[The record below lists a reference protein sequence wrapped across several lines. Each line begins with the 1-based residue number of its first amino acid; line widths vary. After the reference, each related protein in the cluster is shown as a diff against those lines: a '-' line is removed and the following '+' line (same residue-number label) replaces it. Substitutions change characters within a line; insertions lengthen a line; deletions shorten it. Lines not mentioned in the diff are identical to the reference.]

1 MVSIIKNQL
10 LKHLSRFTKNLS
22 ADKINLST
30 FKGEGELSN
39 LELNEIVLTD
49 LLELPS
55 WLRLTKA
62 WCNKVSFRIPWT
74 KLKSVPIHLSLDE
87 VNITVETCEE
97 LRSMSAQGGLSS
109 YAIPG
114 KYSFIHKVIDGIT
127 VTVNTVNILFNSPA
141 FTASVQLSRIVVESK
156 TPKWGKSDL
165 RMTRLKDAEKG
176 QLLIFKELEWQT
188 VRIEAKSTID
198 KNLTPLRLLTN
209 QARCRIVIKKRLSDC
224 FIMGSRLVIILDDLL
239 WVLTDSQLKAALHF
253 LDSLAGL
260 VQKATQITRKA
271 KAARKLE
278 EFPEYQAQQA
288 QEARSK
294 SGTANKPSIF
304 TFYDVV
310 ETSYHFLS
318 NQIVLHLC
326 DDPGTGRS
334 THPNLKDGG
343 ALQIAVRRFQID
355 FYPYHLA
362 KGNRKH
368 WPKYNDVAVP
378 HTMWQEQALMS
389 FRTKFFD
396 LIDRSKIQHTPLSRS
411 SKVFNYGDDSPQ
423 VVAYKAGKSPNLKRQ
438 EGGEGIYPEMGHY
451 VYSKDNIFDQK
462 QAQPGLSPR
471 TTPSQSP
478 NLDQKKPVSPNQKE
492 VKRRIEMQLNKLMT
506 TCVIMRIEDFT
517 LYKVTT
523 SGKKQALKEFVAAQ
537 HKRKDKNAAAGDRD
551 HMSLPKDASI
561 VHAEFIYYYY
571 PSDVPFPLPPPKF
584 YVHLNPVQIV
594 FDVDSCLWL
603 NSFGLNLYQSLMASK
618 QETSPSNYTYIDVKV
633 EAILPRISFESAIDY
648 PNQRDR
654 PKSLS
659 FQVTRITITNVRSLE
674 QSSRADLAKCVD
686 SFHMGSLFFGSEF
699 PSRGTDFYVVTQK
712 FLDHISTSDNIRT
725 VPNELNVSSLEALV
739 EQLSRELL
747 WTEAKD
753 VWCISLDPV
762 WGDFLGARA
771 VGTGKPVP
779 FLDAVPVT
787 VWVHTQM
794 DPNSTIK
801 DTTNAD
807 IHALAHISNLVS
819 VQLNHYQYLFL
830 LRLAEDASE
839 MVTFLSIDSSK
850 ILKVESSGSLVV
862 GALIPQLE
870 VTFVMPSQCPG
881 KESSG
886 GDVESFVPDSSSIA
900 DDIVVGSTATVW
912 QTSTLSITQDNVKKT
927 MANGSGTQLELST
940 SYSMDFPQSSPEI
953 KSMTKSAQQPFTNI
967 NIQNNFNADSALK
980 PSPDDTSDTAS
991 IRSDASSDSENYVLI
1006 SMEASDG
1013 AVSDLMFNVKE
1024 FSAEN
1029 AAPVEVASEVLED
1042 ESTITTTS
1050 DHSLT
1055 SSCRR
1060 KDLISVST
1068 FKLNKVEF
1076 LQQSMGYSS
1085 SIKIQVGNISSDDCV
1100 SIPWDEFQSK
1110 FSSRARAWADNPS
1123 NNTTSP
1129 KVKLRL
1135 DHTLTLP
1142 SSKSMM
1148 QLDFRDRDNMK
1159 KLFRDLLT
1167 IKVADLYLDLSM
1179 STVTGLADLAEDEI
1193 IPIPMPMQISLD
1205 NVQLHLNED
1214 RPPVNITSPGPIPID
1229 LNVTQLY
1236 INRSED
1242 GVFNIL
1248 PNKPNQ
1254 MSSTSSIASDH
1265 DQSAS
1270 KLNRQLTSDNEELR
1284 RRLAAFERV
1293 SEENRSLRKSE
1304 EETAVLRSCLASAQ
1318 DEVSRLLE
1326 EKKKLLEEVKQLK
1339 SQVSSSTNRQWIS
1352 KR

>member
-62 WCNKVSFRIPWT
+62 WCNKVTFRIPWT

-109 YAIPG
+109 YAVPG

-156 TPKWGKSDL
+156 SPKWAKSDL
-165 RMTRLKDAEKG
+165 RLTRLKDGEKG

-260 VQKATQITRKA
+260 VQKATQISRKA

-278 EFPEYQAQQA
+278 EFPEYQAQLA

-294 SGTANKPSIF
+294 GSAKPNIF
-304 TFYDVV
+304 TYYDVV

-326 DDPGTGRS
+326 DDPGAGRS
-334 THPNLKDGG
+334 AHPNLKDGG
-343 ALQIAVRRFQID
+343 ALQIAVKRFQID

-368 WPKYNDVAVP
+368 WPKYNDTAVP
-378 HTMWQEQALMS
+378 HTIWQEQALQA
-389 FRTKFFD
+389 FKTKFFD
-396 LIDRSKIQHTPLSRS
+396 LIDRNKMQHTPLSRARKMRNES
-411 SKVFNYGDDSPQ
+411 DGRVEFESGVPGRAYAPESP
-423 VVAYKAGKSPNLKRQ
+423 VDLRKPPS
-438 EGGEGIYPEMGHY
+438 
-451 VYSKDNIFDQK
+451 
-462 QAQPGLSPR
+462 
-471 TTPSQSP
+471 PSQ
-478 NLDQKKPVSPNQKE
+478 KE
-492 VKRRIEMQLNKLMT
+492 MKQRIEFQLNKMMT

-523 SGKKQALKEFVAAQ
+523 SGRKQALKEFIAAQ
-537 HKRKDKNAAAGDRD
+537 HKRKDKNAPTGDRD
-551 HMSLPKDASI
+551 HMTLPKDASI

-571 PSDVPFPLPPPKF
+571 PSDIPFPLPPPKF

-603 NSFGLNLYQSLMASK
+603 NSFGLNLYQSLMSSK
-618 QETSPSNYTYIDVKV
+618 QPTGASNYTYVDVKI
-633 EAILPRISFESAIDY
+633 EAILPRLNFESTIDY

-654 PKSLS
+654 PKTLS
-659 FQVTRITITNVRSLE
+659 FQVTRVNITNVRSLE

-686 SFHMGSLFFGSEF
+686 SFHMGSLFFGTDF
-699 PSRGTDFYVVTQK
+699 PSQPADFYVVTQK
-712 FLDHISTSDNIRT
+712 FLDHISANDNIRS
-725 VPNELNVSSLEALV
+725 VPNELDVSSLEALV

-753 VWCISLDPV
+753 VWCVNLDPV

-771 VGTGKPVP
+771 VGAAKPVP

-787 VWVHTQM
+787 VWLHTHM

-801 DTTNAD
+801 IEKNMANAD

-839 MVTFLSIDSSK
+839 MVTFLSIDSNR
-850 ILKVESSGSLVV
+850 ILKVESSGSVAV
-862 GALIPQLE
+862 GALLPQLE

-900 DDIVVGSTATVW
+900 DDVNVGSTATVW
-912 QTSTLSITQDNVKKT
+912 QTSTLSIHQDGAIRKN
-927 MANGSGTQLELST
+927 MANGSGQIELNR
-940 SYSMDFPQSSPEI
+940 SYSMEFTQSSPEI
-953 KSMTKSAQQPFTNI
+953 KKSNQFANI
-967 NIQNNFNADSALK
+967 NIQNNVNAGLSSMKKGFANFMSSLDSALK
-980 PSPDDTSDTAS
+980 PSPDDVSDTAS
-991 IRSDASSDSENYVLI
+991 IRSDASSDSENYVMI
-1006 SMEASDG
+1006 SMETSD
-1013 AVSDLMFNVKE
+1013 AAISDLMFNVKE
-1024 FSAEN
+1024 FSLEN
-1029 AAPVEVASEVLED
+1029 TGPVEMASEVMED

-1060 KDLISVST
+1060 KDLISVAT

-1085 SIKIQVGNISSDDCV
+1085 SIKVQVGNITCEDCS
-1100 SIPWDEFQSK
+1100 SIPWDEFQAKMKSK
-1110 FSSRARAWADNPS
+1110 FNSRARAWTDNPTS
-1123 NNTTSP
+1123 NTTSP

-1148 QLDFRDRDNMK
+1148 QLDFRDRDNLK

-1167 IKVADLYLDLSM
+1167 IKVSDLYLDLNM

-1193 IPIPMPMQISLD
+1193 IPIPIPMHISLD
-1205 NVQLHLNED
+1205 NVQVHLNED

-1236 INRSED
+1236 IMRSTD

-1248 PNKPNQ
+1248 PHKPNEL
-1254 MSSTSSIASDH
+1254 SSSSSLASD
-1265 DQSAS
+1265 QEQ
-1270 KLNRQLTSDNEELR
+1270 KLGRLTSDNEELR

-1304 EETAVLRSCLASAQ
+1304 EETSVLRSCLASAQ
-1318 DEVSRLLE
+1318 DEVARLLD
-1326 EKKKLLEEVKQLK
+1326 EKNKLLEEVKQLK
-1339 SQVSSSTNRQWIS
+1339 SQMANRQLS
-1352 KR
+1352 GKR

>member
-127 VTVNTVNILFNSPA
+127 VTVNTVNIHFNSPA

-165 RMTRLKDAEKG
+165 RMTRLKDPEKG

-188 VRIEAKSTID
+188 VRIEAKSTVD

-209 QARCRIVIKKRLSDC
+209 QARCRIIIKKRLSDC

-278 EFPEYQAQQA
+278 EFPEYQAQLA

-294 SGTANKPSIF
+294 SGASAKPSIF
-304 TFYDVV
+304 AFYDVV

-326 DDPGTGRS
+326 DDPGAGRS
-334 THPNLKDGG
+334 SHPNLKDGG
-343 ALQIAVRRFQID
+343 ALQIAVKRFQID

-389 FRTKFFD
+389 FKTKFFD
-396 LIDRSKIQHTPLSRS
+396 LIERNKVQHTPLTRA
-411 SKVFNYGDDSPQ
+411 SKFHYSKCGI
-423 VVAYKAGKSPNLKRQ
+423 SPNSTPH
-438 EGGEGIYPEMGHY
+438 E
-451 VYSKDNIFDQK
+451 
-462 QAQPGLSPR
+462 SPVF
-471 TTPSQSP
+471 
-478 NLDQKKPVSPNQKE
+478 DQKKPISPNQKE
-492 VKRRIEMQLNKLMT
+492 VKRRIESQLNKMMT

-523 SGKKQALKEFVAAQ
+523 SGKKQALKEFI
-537 HKRKDKNAAAGDRD
+537 AGDRD

-571 PSDVPFPLPPPKF
+571 PNDIPFPLPPPKF
-584 YVHLNPVQIV
+584 YVHVNPVQ
-594 FDVDSCLWL
+594 LHRL
-603 NSFGLNLYQSLMASK
+603 
-618 QETSPSNYTYIDVKV
+618 
-633 EAILPRISFESAIDY
+633 
-648 PNQRDR
+648 
-654 PKSLS
+654 PKSKGQTKI
-659 FQVTRITITNVRSLE
+659 F
-674 QSSRADLAKCVD
+674 K
-686 SFHMGSLFFGSEF
+686 F
-699 PSRGTDFYVVTQK
+699 PSDSRYRNEHFYVVTQK
-712 FLDHISTSDNIRT
+712 FLDHISASDNIRN
-725 VPNELNVSSLEALV
+725 VPNELNVSSLEVLV

-753 VWCISLDPV
+753 VWCVNLDPV

-771 VGTGKPVP
+771 VGSGKPVP

-787 VWVHTQM
+787 IWLHTHM

-801 DTTNAD
+801 VEKNMTNAD

-830 LRLAEDASE
+830 LRLAEEASE
-839 MVTFLSIDSSK
+839 MVTFLSIDSNR
-850 ILKVESSGSLVV
+850 IQKVESSGSIAV

-900 DDIVVGSTATVW
+900 DDVVIGSTATVW
-912 QTSTLSITQDNVKKT
+912 QTSNLSITQQDNVKKT
-927 MANGSGTQLELST
+927 MANGAGAQLELST

-953 KSMTKSAQQPFTNI
+953 KSLSKSTHQQPFTNI

-980 PSPDDTSDTAS
+980 PSPDDVSDTAS

-1006 SMEASDG
+1006 SMETSD
-1013 AVSDLMFNVKE
+1013 AAISDLMFNVKE
-1024 FSAEN
+1024 FSLEN
-1029 AAPVEVASEVLED
+1029 TAPVEMASEVMED

-1076 LQQSMGYSS
+1076 LQQSVGYSS
-1085 SIKIQVGNISSDDCV
+1085 SIKIQVGNVSCEDCS

-1110 FSSRARAWADNPS
+1110 FNSRARAWTDNPS

-1135 DHTLTLP
+1135 DHTLMLP

-1148 QLDFRDRDNMK
+1148 QLDFRDRDNLK

-1179 STVTGLADLAEDEI
+1179 SAVIGLADLAEDEI
-1193 IPIPMPMQISLD
+1193 IPIPMPMQIFLD

-1229 LNVTQLY
+1229 LNITQLN
-1236 INRSED
+1236 ITRSED

-1248 PNKPNQ
+1248 PKTTHA
-1254 MSSTSSIASDH
+1254 SSTSSIASDQEH
-1265 DQSAS
+1265 NAL
-1270 KLNRQLTSDNEELR
+1270 KLNRQLTSDNEELK
-1284 RRLAAFERV
+1284 RRLTAFERV
-1293 SEENRSLRKSE
+1293 SEENRSLRKAE
-1304 EETAVLRSCLASAQ
+1304 EETSVLRSCLASAQ

-1326 EKKKLLEEVKQLK
+1326 EKKKLLEEVRQLK
-1339 SQVSSSTNRQWIS
+1339 SQVSTTNRQWIS